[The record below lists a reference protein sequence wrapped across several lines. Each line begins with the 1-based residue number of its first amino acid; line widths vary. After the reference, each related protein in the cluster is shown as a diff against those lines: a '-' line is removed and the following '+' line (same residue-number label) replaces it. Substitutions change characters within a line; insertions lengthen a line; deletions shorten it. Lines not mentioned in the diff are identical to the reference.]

1 VTIIRLR
8 YIHKVRDRYGN
19 LRFYLRKP
27 GHKAIRLP
35 DNADPTFLSAY
46 QAALATTEIKPE
58 RPKIGGDTLAGLI
71 DAWQQSAHF
80 RQLGPSTRENYR
92 RILRRMAFEDYAT
105 HKVAHFEAKHI
116 RSFVARLTDTPAAA
130 NHRLRLF
137 RMMFEFAVHDGWRD
151 ANPTIGVRRL
161 REVGDGAASWTD
173 DQISQYEARWP
184 SGTQERRALTLLLYT
199 GQRRSD
205 VVRMGWEDVQDGL
218 LRVHQLKT
226 GAVLM
231 IPIHEMLLRE
241 IEQCRADAPRFL
253 MSRET
258 RPRAFSANG
267 FYMRFVAWCREADL
281 PAGLS
286 PHGLR
291 KAAARRLA
299 EAGCTPH
306 QIAAITGHKTLS
318 EVERY
323 TRAVDQTRLAREAME
338 RIARVKHY
346 PHFCKTAM

>member
-1 VTIIRLR
+1 M
-8 YIHKVRDRYGN
+8 
-19 LRFYLRKP
+19 
-27 GHKAIRLP
+27 
-35 DNADPTFLSAY
+35 
-46 QAALATTEIKPE
+46 
-58 RPKIGGDTLAGLI
+58 
-71 DAWQQSAHF
+71 
-80 RQLGPSTRENYR
+80 TRR
-92 RILRRMAFEDYAT
+92 YAT

-116 RSFVARLTDTPAAA
+116 RSFVARLTETPAAA

-137 RMMFEFAVHDGWRD
+137 RLLFEFSVHDGWRD
-151 ANPTIGVRRL
+151 TNPTIGVRRL
-161 REVGDGAASWTD
+161 REAGDGAASWTD
-173 DQISQYEARWP
+173 DQINQYETRWP
-184 SGTQERRALTLLLYT
+184 SGTQERRALSLLLYT

-205 VVRMGWEDVQDGL
+205 VVRMGWDNVLNGL
-218 LRVHQLKT
+218 LKVRQLKT

-241 IEQCRADAPRFL
+241 IEQCEADMSRFL
-253 MSRET
+253 MSRENT
-258 RPRAFSANG
+258 PKAFTANG
-267 FYMRFVAWCREADL
+267 FYMRFVKWCREEGL

-299 EAGCTPH
+299 EAGYTPH

-346 PHFCKTAM
+346 PQNCKTTPQVIDIT